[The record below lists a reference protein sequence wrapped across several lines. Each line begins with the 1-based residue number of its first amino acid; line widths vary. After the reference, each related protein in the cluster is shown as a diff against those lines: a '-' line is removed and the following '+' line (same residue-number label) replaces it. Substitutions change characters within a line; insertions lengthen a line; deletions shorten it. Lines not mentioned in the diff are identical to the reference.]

1 MGEERPPNT
10 EELRAAVGQVQP
22 AMSPAAQEKMVE
34 ILRGQ
39 REALAKCE
47 VKSSQRRRK
56 MKKPKPKMD
65 VKDANL
71 SELVTRCT
79 ELSKEL
85 QAVTKEL
92 KKSRLAA
99 GHAARVLY
107 LKAAL
112 SAVAAASMKTTTR
125 AVDGVVGLL
134 KKPKEALV

>member
-1 MGEERPPNT
+1 
-10 EELRAAVGQVQP
+10 
-22 AMSPAAQEKMVE
+22 MSPAAQEKMVE

-39 REALAKCE
+39 REAQPAKCE

-65 VKDANL
+65 VSVELKDANL